1 MLTTKEQEQ
10 ILKLAEDLARS
21 RVMAFQRAE
30 MRGDNLD
37 VYLNSFRLNS
47 PVLPAYLKVREQ
59 LIDVLKEVG

>member
-30 MRGDNLD
+30 MRGDNAA
-37 VYLNSFRLNS
+37 LNG
-47 PVLPAYLKVREQ
+47 AEGVRVEGTVMQ
-59 LIDVLKEVG
+59 HIGD

>member
-30 MRGDNLD
+30 MRGDNAG
-37 VYLNSFRLNS
+37 VKR
-47 PVLPAYLKVREQ
+47 
-59 LIDVLKEVG
+59 

>member
-30 MRGDNLD
+30 MRQT
-37 VYLNSFRLNS
+37 RLNAPTS
-47 PVLPAYLKVREQ
+47 SDWRANRA
-59 LIDVLKEVG
+59 